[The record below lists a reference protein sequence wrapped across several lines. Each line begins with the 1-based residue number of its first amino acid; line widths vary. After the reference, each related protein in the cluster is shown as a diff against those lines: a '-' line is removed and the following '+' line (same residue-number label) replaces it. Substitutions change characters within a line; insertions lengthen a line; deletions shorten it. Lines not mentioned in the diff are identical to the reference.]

1 MRRLM
6 MATAMLAVLGGCH
19 NVREGLGQYKRLAD
33 KGVELRV
40 GGQAPDAEAAANAG
54 EPARGKRSD
63 PIGSLPGGLGG
74 DPTHPAYS
82 EPTPR

>member
-1 MRRLM
+1 MRRTV
-6 MATAMLAVLGGCH
+6 MAVAMLAMLGGCQS
-19 NVREGLGQYKRLAD
+19 VREGLGQYKRIAD

-40 GGQAPDAEAAANAG
+40 GGQAPDAADAG

-63 PIGSLPGGLGG
+63 PVGSLPGGLGG
-74 DPTHPAYS
+74 DPAHGAYS